1 MRSITL
7 AAIALFTARPECAYA
22 QTITDALTTPTHTE
36 LSTLRRTVDAS
47 RTAETRA
54 LRHRLRWFVEAG
66 GALLD
71 EATTRDGDALVT
83 RGPSLNA
90 LVALGLRVGIGDL
103 VEVHSRVEITG
114 PMPITRLPD
123 ALTALASATR
133 CDGSRSFELPAGL
146 GGMFTAEAGVRMRL
160 LSLRSPFY
168 VGLGVRAGLQ
178 IGAGTGTGVVR
189 CIGRDGR
196 ENSRVSMDLSGGAMI
211 PLLGGELETGFRFG
225 DREEFDLS
233 LRLLASLVNVESP
246 GPSGAQLTLS
256 WYFW

>member
-1 MRSITL
+1 
-7 AAIALFTARPECAYA
+7 
-22 QTITDALTTPTHTE
+22 
-36 LSTLRRTVDAS
+36 
-47 RTAETRA
+47 
-54 LRHRLRWFVEAG
+54 
-66 GALLD
+66 
-71 EATTRDGDALVT
+71 
-83 RGPSLNA
+83 
-90 LVALGLRVGIGDL
+90 
-103 VEVHSRVEITG
+103 
-114 PMPITRLPD
+114 
-123 ALTALASATR
+123 
-133 CDGSRSFELPAGL
+133 
-146 GGMFTAEAGVRMRL
+146 MRL